1 VVSYG
6 LIAGLRKDE
15 IDRGKPGEIIALY
28 MYRRK
33 YDQETAGIR
42 M

>member
-1 VVSYG
+1 MVSYG

-15 IDRGKPGEIIALY
+15 IDKAKPGFILDLFYYHTEY
-28 MYRRK
+28 EK
-33 YDQETAGIR
+33 NFSIR